1 LQSISFFSRGRI
13 DAKSS
18 RRAER
23 GFVLAAALLI
33 AVLYFALMELML
45 LDSTRA
51 FQDAQ
56 RFRSHVIAATL
67 AEDGAELAAAGMVTK
82 SGANVDRD
90 DLQGTVSG
98 NYVRSGNN
106 FELTSNFELTGNAS
120 TKGVP
125 PASAHV
131 RLQGRITGTTVSIDY
146 STHSQ

>member
-1 LQSISFFSRGRI
+1 
-13 DAKSS
+13 
-18 RRAER
+18 
-23 GFVLAAALLI
+23 VLAAALLI
-33 AVLYFALMELML
+33 AVLYFALMELLL

-98 NYVRSGNN
+98 NYVRSG
-106 FELTSNFELTGNAS
+106 SNFELTGKAS

-131 RLQGRITGTTVSIDY
+131 RLQGSITGTTVSIDY

>member
-1 LQSISFFSRGRI
+1 MQSISFFSRGRI
-13 DAKSS
+13 DARSS

-23 GFVLAAALLI
+23 GFVLATALLI
-33 AVLYFALMELML
+33 AVLYFALMELLL

-67 AEDGAELAAAGMVTK
+67 AEDGAELAAAGMVAK
-82 SGANVDRD
+82 SGANIDRD
-90 DLQGTVSG
+90 DLQGTITG
-98 NYVRSGNN
+98 NYVRTGCC
-106 FELTSNFELTGNAS
+106 NFELTGNAS

>member
-1 LQSISFFSRGRI
+1 MQSISFFSRGHT

-18 RRAER
+18 RRGER
-23 GFVLAAALLI
+23 GFVLATALLI

-51 FQDAQ
+51 LQGAQ
-56 RFRSHVIAATL
+56 RFRAHVMAATL
-67 AEDGAELAAAGMVTK
+67 AEDGAELAAAGMVAK

-98 NYVRSGNN
+98 NYVRSGCC
-106 FELTSNFELTGNAS
+106 NFELTGDAS

-131 RLQGRITGTTVSIDY
+131 RLQGRVTGATVSIDY